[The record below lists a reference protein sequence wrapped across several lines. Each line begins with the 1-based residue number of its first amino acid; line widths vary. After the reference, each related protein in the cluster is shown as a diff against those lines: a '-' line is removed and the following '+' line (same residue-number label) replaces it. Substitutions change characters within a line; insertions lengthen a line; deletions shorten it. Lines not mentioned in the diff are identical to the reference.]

1 MAISLYDHERRIED
15 LEVALEA
22 LRRLVAELGEPQ
34 ATAVAEAARRLRVN
48 GRSGA
53 AALLEGA
60 ATTAAYRK

>member
-22 LRRLVAELGEPQ
+22 LRRLVVEGGEPR
-34 ATAVAEAARRLRVN
+34 TGAVAEAARKLRVD
-48 GRSGA
+48 GRRGA

-60 ATTAAYRK
+60 AVTAAYRK

>member
-22 LRRLVAELGEPQ
+22 LRRLLADSEPRK
-34 ATAVAEAARRLRVN
+34 AAVAETARKLRVN
-48 GRSGA
+48 GRGGA

-60 ATTAAYRK
+60 AVTAAYRK